1 MPKFLKKQ
9 SVIGIELMESNI
21 YVTVIIYK
29 AILWRVTY
37 HVTYPYS
44 YHSTHI
50 TLGCIETIYNIYTY
64 NVISDICVSIHICT
78 NQLLVYKM
86 KYSLHILIQDILYV
100 WSTAKWYAAQILY

>member
-1 MPKFLKKQ
+1 MVICEKSCPNFKKKQ

-64 NVISDICVSIHICT
+64 NIRHMCVYT
-78 NQLLVYKM
+78 YM
-86 KYSLHILIQDILYV
+86 Y
-100 WSTAKWYAAQILY
+100 